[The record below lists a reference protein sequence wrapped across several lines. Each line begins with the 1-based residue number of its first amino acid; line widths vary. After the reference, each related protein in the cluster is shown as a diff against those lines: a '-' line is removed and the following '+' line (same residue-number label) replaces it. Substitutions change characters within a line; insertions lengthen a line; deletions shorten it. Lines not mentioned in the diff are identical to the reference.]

1 MLKSSVVFIMGNM
14 LTAFGGLLLTIV
26 MARLMGPYEYGIFG
40 TLMGLMYF
48 MIIPVG
54 ALDLL
59 ITKSV
64 SSFEDEHVFGK
75 TKHFLKYLFKKT
87 LPIFILFLVIL
98 LVFTLPLRNY
108 LHLESTTSLLILW
121 LIVYLSILST
131 ILSSSLKGLLSFTP
145 VSVNLVLSMIVR
157 IIFSIIITYSF
168 FRSHLGGMIGIILS
182 ILFGVI
188 LYIFQLRQVWRF
200 EGDLPSIKDLGL
212 KRLGLYAIL
221 ISGAFTAMY
230 SLDMIFVR
238 HYLDSYQ
245 SGIYASLSTAGKI
258 IFFAISP
265 VAALVLPIVSKKAN
279 KPSTTRKDLL
289 LLTPIIMFIG
299 ISGSA
304 AFFLFPK
311 LIVTTIFS
319 NKFGDA
325 AIYLPLFGLVM
336 LAYSLSNIFG
346 SFLVGLNKF
355 RSIWIVILALII
367 QIILINIFHANIFQI
382 ISSMGLVFFAQSMI
396 LFGYCWYATRKTD

>member
-1 MLKSSVVFIMGNM
+1 
-14 LTAFGGLLLTIV
+14 
-26 MARLMGPYEYGIFG
+26 
-40 TLMGLMYF
+40 
-48 MIIPVG
+48 
-54 ALDLL
+54 
-59 ITKSV
+59 
-64 SSFEDEHVFGK
+64 
-75 TKHFLKYLFKKT
+75 
-87 LPIFILFLVIL
+87 
-98 LVFTLPLRNY
+98 
-108 LHLESTTSLLILW
+108 
-121 LIVYLSILST
+121 
-131 ILSSSLKGLLSFTP
+131 
-145 VSVNLVLSMIVR
+145 
-157 IIFSIIITYSF
+157 
-168 FRSHLGGMIGIILS
+168 
-182 ILFGVI
+182 
-188 LYIFQLRQVWRF
+188 
-200 EGDLPSIKDLGL
+200 
-212 KRLGLYAIL
+212 
-221 ISGAFTAMY
+221 
-230 SLDMIFVR
+230 
-238 HYLDSYQ
+238 